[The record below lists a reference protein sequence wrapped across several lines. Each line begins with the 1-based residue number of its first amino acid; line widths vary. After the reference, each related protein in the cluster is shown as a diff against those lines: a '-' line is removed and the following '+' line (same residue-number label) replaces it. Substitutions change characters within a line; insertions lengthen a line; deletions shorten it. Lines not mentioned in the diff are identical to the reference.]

1 MKRSK
6 GFTLIELLAVI
17 VILAIIALIVTPV
30 VSGIITSAR
39 NSANARS
46 VEGHIR
52 NVELAIVTDAFATGA
67 GDLAI
72 YDRTNGVLPSGLTI
86 PTNDKITCES
96 YTVVNGQVTEATK
109 CADYN
114 NTANWHHTYRYTPTE
129 GAVIEG
135 ELGGSSNQEQNNNQ
149 GQNVSQQPS
158 VQTIA
163 SIAHETGETH
173 KGIVYLDPSDTS
185 VECNSS
191 STITTT
197 NTGCKKFYIFDDN
210 GDTYKM
216 IMDRNTT
223 AKVAW
228 NSTNSNSEMK
238 EVATSLANDT
248 AGWIGSPRL
257 ITAEEIASIV
267 DNSSWTNNGGKN
279 FYFGSKNT
287 KSYSSQNDEQKAIQ
301 RSYHWLFDYTS
312 GCTSYGCGI
321 KDNSAT
327 GYWTSTAVS
336 DYLNYVWYVGC
347 QGTLNASLANSY
359 KYYGVRPVIEISKD
373 LID

>member
-1 MKRSK
+1 MKK
-6 GFTLIELLAVI
+6 NGFTLIELLAVI

-86 PTNDKITCES
+86 PENDKITCKK
-96 YTVVNGQVTEATK
+96 YTISNGQVVEATK
-109 CADYN
+109 CANKSD
-114 NTANWHHTYRYTPTE
+114 TANWHKTYKYTATN
-129 GAVIEG
+129 GAEADG
-135 ELGGSSNQEQNNNQ
+135 ELDPNAAEYKGY
-149 GQNVSQQPS
+149 VAA
-158 VQTIA
+158 T
-163 SIAHETGETH
+163 TGETH
-173 KGIVYLDPSDTS
+173 KGILYIDPSDLTVS
-185 VECNSS
+185 CDAN

-197 NTGCKKFYIFDDN
+197 NTGCKKFYIYDDSN
-210 GDTYKM
+210 DTFTV

-223 AKVAW
+223 ALVAW
-228 NSTNSNSEMK
+228 NSTESNSEMK
-238 EVATSLANDT
+238 EVATALANDT

-267 DNSSWTNNGGKN
+267 DNSSWTNSSSNY
-279 FYFGSKNT
+279 FYFGSKDT
-287 KSYSSQNDEQKAIQ
+287 RGYPRQSDFEKAIQ
-301 RSYHWLFDYTS
+301 RSYHWLFDYTNN
-312 GCTSYGCGI
+312 CTNYGCQTP
-321 KDNSAT
+321 DSSSS

-336 DYLNYVWYVGC
+336 GNRSSAWFVCSGGLNNGNVRG
-347 QGTLNASLANSY
+347 ASSF
-359 KYYGVRPVIEISKD
+359 GVRPVLEIPKS
-373 LID
+373 LLEE

>member
-17 VILAIIALIVTPV
+17 VILAIIALIVTPI

-72 YDRTNGVLPSGLTI
+72 YDRTSGTLPNGLTL
-86 PTNDKITCES
+86 PTNDNITCKK
-96 YTVVNGQVTEATK
+96 YTISNGQVVEATK
-109 CADYN
+109 CANKSD
-114 NTANWHHTYRYTPTE
+114 TANWHKTYKYTATN
-129 GAVIEG
+129 GAEADG
-135 ELGGSSNQEQNNNQ
+135 ELGDTEFKGTFVAAQ
-149 GQNVSQQPS
+149 
-158 VQTIA
+158 
-163 SIAHETGETH
+163 TGETH
-173 KGIVYLDPSDTS
+173 KGIVYIDPTNIKT
-185 VECNSS
+185 VCNAD

-197 NTGCKKFYIFDDN
+197 NTGCKKFYIYDDS
-210 GDTYKM
+210 GDNYTM

-228 NSTNSNSEMK
+228 NLTGSNSEMNQVK
-238 EVATSLANDT
+238 TALKNDT

-267 DNSSWTNNGGKN
+267 DNSSWTNNISN
-279 FYFGSKNT
+279 YFYFGSNNT
-287 KSYSSQNDEQKAIQ
+287 TNYSSQTDEQKAIQ

-312 GCTSYGCGI
+312 GCADNGCSVADSSTS
-321 KDNSAT
+321 

-336 DYLNYVWYVGC
+336 DYTNYAWLVSRSGN
-347 QGTLNASLANSY
+347 L
-359 KYYGVRPVIEISKD
+359 YYSSVKSTDYNGVRPVLEIPKS
-373 LID
+373 LLEE